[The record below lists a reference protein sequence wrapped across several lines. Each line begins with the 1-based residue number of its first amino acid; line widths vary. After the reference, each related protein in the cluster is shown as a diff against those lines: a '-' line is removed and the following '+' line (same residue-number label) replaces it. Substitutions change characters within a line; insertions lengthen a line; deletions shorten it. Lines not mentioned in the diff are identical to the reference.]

1 MSSKERLNPLK
12 RSAGILLHPTSLWT
26 PYGIG
31 DFGPSA
37 FEFIQYL
44 KRAGQSFW
52 QMLPLGPTGYSD
64 SPYQC
69 LSAFAGNPLLISPDE
84 LVNLGLITNKEAI
97 NCLEDEN
104 SRIKWTMSDKIHYSN
119 VRIAKYRIFQ
129 IAYDNLFN
137 AKITDTS
144 VHHEVL
150 IEEFNEFC
158 TVQQYWL
165 DDFVLYSS
173 LKQMHDL
180 KSWINWDIKYKNRDE
195 ESIEKW
201 KKTHEEELLFLKFI
215 QWIFQ
220 KQWNNLIKNA
230 HENGVQ
236 IIGDMPIFAAHD
248 SADVWV
254 NRDLFTLNDD
264 GSLLYQAG
272 VPPDY
277 FSKTG
282 QLWGNPL
289 YEWTNLKKQKFVW
302 WIDRFR
308 RYTELADWIRVDHF
322 RGFEA
327 YWRVEGDALNAIQG
341 EWIKGPGVLL
351 FNAVEKELGKLQILA
366 ENLGIITPEVEKLR
380 LKYKFPGM
388 YVLQFA
394 FTGDT
399 TSPHLPFNFK
409 SPLNF
414 AYTGT
419 HDNNTTLGWWQEDA
433 TDGEKQYFNTY
444 LNRGMKGISEELVQL
459 VYQSTAVV
467 AIVPIQD
474 VLNQPAKFRMNTPS
488 TPDGNWVYR
497 VPMLGLDENKTKWLK
512 FLAETYG
519 RI

>member
-1 MSSKERLNPLK
+1 MSTTDSDNQLR

-44 KRAGQSFW
+44 KRAAQSFW
-52 QMLPLGPTGYSD
+52 QMLPLGPTGYFD

-69 LSAFAGNPLLISPDE
+69 ISAFAGNPLLISPDE
-84 LVNLGLITNKEAI
+84 LVSLELITKKEAI
-97 NCLEDEN
+97 TSLEDEN
-104 SRIKWTMSDKIHYSN
+104 GRIKWTLSEKIMYAN
-119 VRIAKYRIFQ
+119 VRTAKYRVLK
-129 IAYDNLFN
+129 IAHENLIKTENSEKYKDF
-137 AKITDTS
+137 IT
-144 VHHEVL
+144 
-150 IEEFNEFC
+150 EFAEFC
-158 TVQQYWL
+158 ISQSYWL
-165 DDFVLYSS
+165 DDFVVYYS
-173 LKQMHDL
+173 LKQAHNL
-180 KSWINWDIKYKNRDE
+180 KSWIEWDTKFRNRDE
-195 ESIEKW
+195 DAIEKW
-201 KKTHEEELLFLKFI
+201 IIKHEEELQFLKFI

-220 KQWNNLIKNA
+220 KQWNKLIVNA
-230 HENGVQ
+230 HENGIQ
-236 IIGDMPIFAAHD
+236 IIGDMPIFVAHD
-248 SADVWV
+248 SVDVWV
-254 NRDLFTLNDD
+254 NRDLFTLKDD

-289 YEWTNLKKQKFVW
+289 YNWEKLKKLKYSW
-302 WIDRFR
+302 WINRFK
-308 RYTELADWIRVDHF
+308 RYQSLADWIRVDHF

-327 YWRVEGDALNAIQG
+327 YWRIKGDALTAIKG
-341 EWIKGPGVLL
+341 EWIKGPGGSL
-351 FNAVEKELGKLQILA
+351 FDAVQKKLGKLRIIA
-366 ENLGIITPEVEKLR
+366 ENLGIITPEVENLR
-380 LKYKFPGM
+380 LKYDFPGM
-388 YVLQFA
+388 YVLHFA
-394 FTGDT
+394 FTGDI

-409 SPLNF
+409 NPLNI

-433 TDGEKQYFNTY
+433 TDGEKQYFSTY
-444 LNRGMKGISEELVQL
+444 LNRGMKGITEEMIQL

-474 VLNQPAKFRMNTPS
+474 VLDQPAKFRMNTPS
-488 TPDGNWVYR
+488 VPAGNWMYR
-497 VPMLGLDENKTKWLK
+497 TPSLGLDENKTKWLR